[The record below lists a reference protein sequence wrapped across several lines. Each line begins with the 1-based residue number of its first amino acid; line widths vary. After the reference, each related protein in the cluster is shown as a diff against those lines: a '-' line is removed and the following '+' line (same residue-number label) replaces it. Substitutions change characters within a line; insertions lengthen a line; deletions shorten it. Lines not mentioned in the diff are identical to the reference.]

1 MKKDNMF
8 DEHPELSRIKIRIEN
23 INSRYPPIMRMG
35 ISVDEMIYIA
45 KRIKN
50 LIEFPVL
57 DFMCGNCLIAVLLSK
72 LLNME
77 VSAIDNWSQFP
88 LEKAEENVKEDQA
101 NVKLYSLDDQILPFP
116 SLSFNTVYTVM
127 YISNLKSDKRVSISK
142 EINRI
147 LKDGGKFL
155 IVDTVVFRSK
165 IRRDLEKEFKLEWY
179 AEENG
184 FSFFLFRKFNSYHT

>member
-8 DEHPELSRIKIRIEN
+8 EEHPELSRIKIRIEN

-116 SLSFNTVYTVM
+116 SSSFNTVYTVM
-127 YISNLKSDKRVSISK
+127 YISNLKSDKRVSVSK
-142 EINRI
+142 EIKRI